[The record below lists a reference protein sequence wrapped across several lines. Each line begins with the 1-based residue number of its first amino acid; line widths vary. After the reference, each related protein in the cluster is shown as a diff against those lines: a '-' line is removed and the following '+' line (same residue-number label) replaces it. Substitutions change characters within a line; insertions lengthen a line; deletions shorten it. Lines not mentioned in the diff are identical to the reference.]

1 MPETES
7 WTCLFTKLQVRVF
20 KKETFANMPATVWA
34 EITEQEG
41 IECSLGWEENV
52 TDTPTIYDMTDD
64 IRKPHG
70 VPLVATTTAGSS
82 GAPDPMPRTGPTHT
96 TGGHPRW
103 VMVRR
108 RKRGSNVTSDQQT
121 HTPTQQ
127 QQQQQPQEQ
136 KNALNILQVNISGI
150 STSIVNTFYTR

>member
-1 MPETES
+1 M
-7 WTCLFTKLQVRVF
+7 
-20 KKETFANMPATVWA
+20 
-34 EITEQEG
+34 
-41 IECSLGWEENV
+41 
-52 TDTPTIYDMTDD
+52 TDT

-103 VMVRR
+103 VMVKR
-108 RKRGSNVTSDQQT
+108 RKRGSNVTFDQQT
-121 HTPTQQ
+121 PNS

-136 KNALNILQVNISGI
+136 KNTLNILQINISGL
-150 STSIVNTFYTR
+150 STSIVNLAHTLNK